1 MMKKTSAGVIS
12 VVNQDVLHSAYER
25 SAQLESFAVFVG

>member
-1 MMKKTSAGVIS
+1 MMKKKTSAGVIS
-12 VVNQDVLHSAYER
+12 VVNQDTYEH

>member
-1 MMKKTSAGVIS
+1 MMKKKTSAGVIS
-12 VVNQDVLHSAYER
+12 VVNQDTYEN